1 MASRWAGRWRQGAGL
16 LLTRRWVVVTLAVL
30 AVVFLVYTLAGFF
43 LVPRLIATYV
53 PRYAHDQ
60 LGRRAQIGEV
70 RVNPLLFKIDIRQF
84 RLQEA
89 DGRPLL
95 GFERLFVDF
104 ELTSAFRAAWTFAE
118 IRLEGPR
125 VDAVIAPDGRV
136 NIAELLDA
144 LPRGEPAPKPAA
156 PRRVL
161 LHHAVVLDGVVSFT
175 DRSHRAP
182 QSATVEP
189 INIELHD
196 VTTLPDRR
204 GPYIVAATLAGGG
217 VVSWDGQVSLVPV
230 ASSGRLD
237 LRGFPLATA
246 WRFVQESIAV
256 AEPTGQ
262 LDATLRYEFAYRNGA
277 PSLKVDGVE
286 VAITALTLKERTSKT
301 PLLAMD
307 RMSVTAAR
315 GDVIAR
321 ELTVPELSLSRGRV
335 AATLARD
342 GTVNWQR
349 LVTTSASTAPPAA
362 VGETRPWRLAVEKL
376 RVDDVALSFVDE
388 SRAAPVAVDI
398 AGLSLGLSA
407 RLESA
412 ASGLTGVADNLGLT
426 LARVAVRDGSATK
439 TPVLAL
445 ERIAVEGG
453 RVDLGA
459 RRVAA
464 SRVIVNGGGT
474 TVVRDAD
481 GTLPLLAALRPVQ
494 PPAPVRAR
502 APQATAPPTKPWSV
516 ALDKL
521 ELADHRVAMTDRG
534 VTPAVEVGLA
544 ELKATVRDVR
554 TDGKKPWP
562 FDASFRVVQGG
573 RFTARG
579 SVAPDGRA
587 ADAMLAVTRLGMT
600 PAQPYVARTAA
611 VVLRSGEV
619 STEGRLTY
627 RAGPRGAAVTYT
639 GTVDIDGL
647 AVMEAAMT
655 DPVLAWKSLHAETVR
670 FGLGPDRLEIDEVR
684 VTELGGRLVIFKNK
698 TLNVAQLMKPAASTA
713 GPGPSALPATAAGR
727 EPAPAFPVTVRR
739 VRLDNG
745 SMDYA
750 DLSLVFPFAT
760 RIHGLD
766 GVIAGLGSDANSRA
780 TVKLDGRVDEFGSVK
795 VDGALNG
802 RHPKVF
808 TDLAVIFRNVPMAT
822 LSPYSATFAGR
833 RIVAGTMDLDLEYK
847 IDNSELLG
855 QNKVVLQ
862 KVKLGEQVESPGA
875 MKLPLD
881 LALAILSD
889 ADGRIDI
896 ALPVRGN
903 VDKPEFSYGH
913 VIWEAL
919 VTVIKRV
926 ATAPFRALGALFGGG
941 GEKLEAIEFEPG
953 RDVVLPPEREKL
965 KHVGDVLAKR
975 PQLKLT
981 VHGGYDAKLD
991 GEALRALHVRQD
1003 LAQRLAVKLKPGED
1017 PGPVAF
1023 DDVKTQRALEALLT
1037 ERGGGKAVDE
1047 VVAQYQTSSGKTADR
1062 ANRVLALVGRGGGDR
1077 GLYEAIYRR
1086 LVEMTPLA
1094 ESELTALAQRRGEAA
1109 AHALNQGAGAAAA
1122 RVQVGDTEVAGG
1134 ADRKAVPTRLELG
1147 AVGS

>member
-16 LLTRRWVVVTLAVL
+16 LLTRRWVVVTVAVL
-30 AVVFLVYTLAGFF
+30 AVLFLVYTLTGFF

-53 PRYAHDQ
+53 SRYAHDQ
-60 LGRRAQIGEV
+60 LGRRAEIGEV
-70 RVNPLLFKIDIRQF
+70 RINPLLFKIDIRQF

-95 GFERLFVDF
+95 GFDRLFVDF

-118 IRLEGPR
+118 IRLDGPR

-136 NIAELLDA
+136 NIAELLEA
-144 LPRGEPAPKPAA
+144 LPKGEPAPKPAA

-161 LHHAVVLDGVVSFT
+161 LHHAVVRDGVVSFT

-182 QSATVEP
+182 QSATVQP

-204 GPYIVAATLAGGG
+204 GPYTVAATLAGGG

-237 LRGFPLATA
+237 FHGFPLATA
-246 WRFVQESIAV
+246 WRFVQETVAV

-262 LDATLRYEFAYRNGA
+262 LDARLRYEFAYRDGA

-286 VAITALTLKERTSKT
+286 VAVTDLTLKERTSKA
-301 PLLAMD
+301 PLLAME

-321 ELTVPELSLSRGRV
+321 ELTVPEVSLSRGRV
-335 AATLARD
+335 ATTLARD
-342 GTVNWQR
+342 GTVNWQK
-349 LVTTSASTAPPAA
+349 LMTTSASAAPAAAPPAA
-362 VGETRPWRLAVEKL
+362 VVETRPWRLAVEKL

-388 SRAAPVAVDI
+388 SRAAPVAVDVG
-398 AGLSLGLSA
+398 GLSLGLSA
-407 RLESA
+407 RLESG

-426 LARVAVRDGSATK
+426 LARVAVREGAATK

-481 GTLPLLAALRPVQ
+481 GTLPLLAAFRPVQ
-494 PPAPVRAR
+494 PATPVRAPAR
-502 APQATAPPTKPWSV
+502 APQATAPPAKAWSV

-579 SVAPDGRA
+579 SLAPDGRA
-587 ADAMLAVTRLGMT
+587 ADAMLAVTRLGIT
-600 PAQPYVARTAA
+600 PAQPYVARSAA

-619 STEGRLTY
+619 STAGRLTY
-627 RAGPRGAAVTYT
+627 RAGATGAVVTYT

-647 AVMEAAMT
+647 AVMEAAIT

-698 TLNVAQLMKPAASTA
+698 TLNVVQLMKPAATPPTA

-750 DLSLVFPFAT
+750 D
-760 RIHGLD
+760 
-766 GVIAGLGSDANSRA
+766 
-780 TVKLDGRVDEFGSVK
+780 
-795 VDGALNG
+795 
-802 RHPKVF
+802 
-808 TDLAVIFRNVPMAT
+808 
-822 LSPYSATFAGR
+822 
-833 RIVAGTMDLDLEYK
+833 
-847 IDNSELLG
+847 
-855 QNKVVLQ
+855 
-862 KVKLGEQVESPGA
+862 
-875 MKLPLD
+875 
-881 LALAILSD
+881 
-889 ADGRIDI
+889 
-896 ALPVRGN
+896 
-903 VDKPEFSYGH
+903 
-913 VIWEAL
+913 
-919 VTVIKRV
+919 
-926 ATAPFRALGALFGGG
+926 
-941 GEKLEAIEFEPG
+941 
-953 RDVVLPPEREKL
+953 
-965 KHVGDVLAKR
+965 
-975 PQLKLT
+975 
-981 VHGGYDAKLD
+981 
-991 GEALRALHVRQD
+991 
-1003 LAQRLAVKLKPGED
+1003 
-1017 PGPVAF
+1017 
-1023 DDVKTQRALEALLT
+1023 
-1037 ERGGGKAVDE
+1037 
-1047 VVAQYQTSSGKTADR
+1047 
-1062 ANRVLALVGRGGGDR
+1062 
-1077 GLYEAIYRR
+1077 
-1086 LVEMTPLA
+1086 
-1094 ESELTALAQRRGEAA
+1094 
-1109 AHALNQGAGAAAA
+1109 
-1122 RVQVGDTEVAGG
+1122 
-1134 ADRKAVPTRLELG
+1134 
-1147 AVGS
+1147 